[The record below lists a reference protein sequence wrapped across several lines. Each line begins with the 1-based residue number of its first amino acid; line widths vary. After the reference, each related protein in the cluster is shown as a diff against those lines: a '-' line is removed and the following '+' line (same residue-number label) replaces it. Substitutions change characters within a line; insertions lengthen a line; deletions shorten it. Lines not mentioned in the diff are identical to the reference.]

1 MCKKV
6 ITSEFVSYGHPDKIA
21 DTIAD
26 SLLDAYLEQDKNTR
40 AGIEVMVKDNN
51 VVLGGE
57 VSSNAII
64 NYDTIV
70 RDIFKGLDFPP
81 NHNLNPENIKI
92 INLIGKQSSEIHQG
106 VDKSENVIGA
116 GVLFAVRSTG
126 RRRLYRRRGPDAH
139 GPVSGPDGGA
149 SYALGILLQFI
160 SNDLVRS
167 ELAEGIVLPV
177 CLLQPVERI
186 SAGSGQS
193 VVTTLDEPIQRACE
207 GIAVSRMQR
216 GCILVL
222 ECATAQVL
230 ASVSVP
236 QYDPQ
241 NIAASIAAADTSLID
256 RASAHLHG
264 TQSAIYGLRRSE
276 TADSGI
282 RKREEGGSPA
292 KE

>member
-70 RDIFKGLDFPP
+70 RDIFKGLDFPS

-116 GVLFAVRSTG
+116 GDQGFVVGFASDDTDVYMPLGHYMAKKICQWVASQRKLG
-126 RRRLYRRRGPDAH
+126 LGPDTKSQ
-139 GPVSGPDGGA
+139 V
-149 SYALGILLQFI
+149 
-160 SNDLVRS
+160 
-167 ELAEGIVLPV
+167 IVI
-177 CLLQPVERI
+177 R
-186 SAGSGQS
+186 
-193 VVTTLDEPIQRACE
+193 DD
-207 GIAVSRMQR
+207 
-216 GCILVL
+216 
-222 ECATAQVL
+222 AT
-230 ASVSVP
+230 
-236 QYDPQ
+236 
-241 NIAASIAAADTSLID
+241 
-256 RASAHLHG
+256 
-264 TQSAIYGLRRSE
+264 
-276 TADSGI
+276 
-282 RKREEGGSPA
+282 
-292 KE
+292 